1 MMPILREA
9 LTKMIDTAEDND
21 VFKYKRK
28 NKYNPCDFLTEF
40 LYNNNPKRQGQE
52 HVKLRQIS
60 RSVFGRK
67 NDSSEIPFVSEW
79 DKTHPRPILPLSMR
93 ISEDKAAIMI
103 QSWWRG

>member
-40 LYNNNPKRQGQE
+40 LYNNNPKRKGQE
-52 HVKLRQIS
+52 HVKLR
-60 RSVFGRK
+60 
-67 NDSSEIPFVSEW
+67 
-79 DKTHPRPILPLSMR
+79 
-93 ISEDKAAIMI
+93 
-103 QSWWRG
+103 